1 MSPRPPRSDKP
12 ATLHT
17 AIIGNAGEMWT
28 KLAWDV
34 DVCRDVQ
41 TSYPHERQ
49 PLAYAAI
56 NVCIAAS
63 SLRDW
68 ATSAAARQARSQG
81 ETFDKDGYHRT
92 IQVAVPQQAMCEA
105 IANTAK
111 HAHHKDEVWTGGQ
124 ARLTWQ
130 EGDEDCPPGFLLH
143 YGLQDDGGQS
153 LAINSFISLCE
164 NWWTF
169 LEVQGLTDGVARTP
183 EWQQNKLRRIFG
195 APDKRILPPGAR
207 PLDQDAER

>member
-1 MSPRPPRSDKP
+1 MSMSPPPSIRS

-17 AIIGNAGEMWT
+17 AIIGGAADMWS
-28 KLAWDV
+28 KLAWDA

-41 TSYPHERQ
+41 VSYPNERQ

-56 NVCIAAS
+56 NVCIAAQ

-68 ATSAAARQARSQG
+68 VESELAGQAKAAGAQFDETAHRKAMHAT
-81 ETFDKDGYHRT
+81 
-92 IQVAVPQQAMCEA
+92 VPEQAMCEA

-111 HAHHKDEVWTGGQ
+111 HANYRDGRWPGG
-124 ARLTWQ
+124 RVSLDWQ
-130 EGDEDCPPGFLLH
+130 EGDEDCPPGYMLH
-143 YGLQDDGGQS
+143 HIHGGSQRGA
-153 LAINSFISLCE
+153 LAVNSFEALCG

-169 LEVQGLTDGVARTP
+169 LTALGLAQGMSRTP

-195 APDKRILPPGAR
+195 DPSDRILPPGCR
-207 PLDQDAER
+207 PVE